1 MIPSGGLLQAEF
13 FSKTGTVIW
22 MHLGKQ
28 CDLAALDRLRHL
40 RQLSGDSGEHALMF
54 FGTQQIK
61 QCARLAVVVVVLAM
75 IPVFSRTFDTQRRFA
90 EVRLILEQTEA
101 VRLLGYPVAAVT
113 VHAHRAIT
121 PSR

>member
-1 MIPSGGLLQAEF
+1 MISSGGLLQVEF
-13 FSKTGTVIW
+13 FSNTVTVIW

-28 CDLAALDRLRHL
+28 CDLASLDRLRHL
-40 RQLSGDSGEHALMF
+40 RQLSGDAGEHPLML

-61 QCARLAVVVVVLAM
+61 QCARLAVVIVVLAM

-90 EVRLILEQTEA
+90 EVRLILEQAEG
-101 VRLLGYPVAAVT
+101 VLLVGYLVT
-113 VHAHRAIT
+113 ALPLLPSTRIA